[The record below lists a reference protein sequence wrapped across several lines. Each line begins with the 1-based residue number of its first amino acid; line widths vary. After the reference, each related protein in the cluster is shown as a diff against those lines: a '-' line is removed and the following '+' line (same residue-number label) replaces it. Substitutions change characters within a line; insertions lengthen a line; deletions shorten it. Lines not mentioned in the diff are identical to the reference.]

1 VLIPGLPVLVA
12 AVVAIL
18 VGAFNWFG
26 SRDIARGEST

>member
-1 VLIPGLPVLVA
+1 MPGLPVLVA

-26 SRDIARGEST
+26 SRDAGTEGTA